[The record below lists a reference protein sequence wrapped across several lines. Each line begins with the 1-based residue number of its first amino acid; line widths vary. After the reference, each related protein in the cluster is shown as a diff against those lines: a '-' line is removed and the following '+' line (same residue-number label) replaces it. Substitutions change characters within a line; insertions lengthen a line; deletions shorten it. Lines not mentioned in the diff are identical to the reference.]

1 MWLTLPSK
9 SETYAELKAISLILY
24 SVLDN
29 FWRKK
34 TLKVLRQGDITTTL
48 YTLYTNNILKQK
60 KVINYC

>member
-1 MWLTLPSK
+1 MWLSLPSK

-29 FWRKK
+29 FWKK

-48 YTLYTNNILKQK
+48 YTNNILKQK
-60 KVINYC
+60 KVINYF